1 MPTTVLARRQRE
13 VETEEVSS
21 SLQLTLDRGTETLR
35 SVLSQMSPNNL
46 KHLQVTVNGV
56 DFLVKVAQLA
66 ALTVAPLDPTERK
79 LHAARVRGLNRIVEL
94 RQAAEPT
101 METGE
106 VCELLAVT
114 RETIRQKVNR
124 RQLLALPK
132 GGDRVFPAFQFKEG
146 AVLNGFPE
154 VLNALDTDSVFT
166 MLSFLHSQNPDYEN
180 KTAIEMLEAGDIE
193 PVVAEARVFLKHGA

>member
-1 MPTTVLARRQRE
+1 MPTTVLGRRQRE
-13 VETEEVSS
+13 AETEEIPS

-35 SVLSQMSPNNL
+35 SVLSHMSPNNL
-46 KHLQVTVNGV
+46 KHLQVTVNEV
-56 DFLVKVAQLA
+56 DFLVKAAQLA
-66 ALTVAPLDPTERK
+66 ALTVVPLDSTERK
-79 LHAARVRGLNRIVEL
+79 LHAARVRGLRRIVEL
-94 RQAAEPT
+94 RRAAEPT

-106 VCELLAVT
+106 VCELLGVT

-146 AVLNGFPE
+146 AVLNGLPE
-154 VLNALDTDSVFT
+154 VLNALDTGSVFT
-166 MLSFLHSQNPDYEN
+166 ILSFLLSQNPDCDN

-193 PVVAEARVFLKHGA
+193 PAVAEARVFLKHGA